1 MDSFQRGVI
10 SLIRS
15 ALSGEKQE
23 IPSEFDWQ
31 KVTKLAKKHQIQVLI
46 YYGLVTS
53 GAQPPPEVQAVLETD
68 AFQYLALDRNQVYAI
83 SQLLK
88 AFEEN
93 GIDHMP
99 LKGTLLKPL
108 YPKSELR
115 CMSDA
120 DILIKPEQ
128 YEAIRSIMLKLG
140 YTEGLES
147 DHEYIW
153 KKENFFT
160 AELHKRLIPSYNK
173 DYYEYYGDGWQ
184 LGKIVNGYCYA
195 MTDEDQLI
203 YLFTHFAKHYRDS
216 GIGIR
221 HLIDLEIYL
230 KKKPELDFAYID
242 RELQK
247 LQLDVFYG
255 NVLKTLKA
263 WFEGGDEDEVTDFVT
278 ERIFGSGSY
287 GTHTGHLLS
296 AAVKDAKTSRKGFHF
311 QKTWRLIFPPY
322 KDLIPTFP
330 VLKKCPFLLPVLW
343 IYRWFRAIFF
353 RRKTIKKIQKDM
365 KNTTAERVENYQEEL
380 HFVGLDFN
388 FKE

>member
-1 MDSFQRGVI
+1 MP
-10 SLIRS
+10 
-15 ALSGEKQE
+15 ALCS
-23 IPSEFDWQ
+23 
-31 KVTKLAKKHQIQVLI
+31 HIQTQTTL
-46 YYGLVTS
+46 
-53 GAQPPPEVQAVLETD
+53 
-68 AFQYLALDRNQVYAI
+68 
-83 SQLLK
+83 QLLK

-287 GTHTGHLLS
+287 
-296 AAVKDAKTSRKGFHF
+296 
-311 QKTWRLIFPPY
+311 
-322 KDLIPTFP
+322 
-330 VLKKCPFLLPVLW
+330 
-343 IYRWFRAIFF
+343 
-353 RRKTIKKIQKDM
+353 
-365 KNTTAERVENYQEEL
+365 
-380 HFVGLDFN
+380 
-388 FKE
+388 